1 MPPISSHSPAMEREM
16 TRLESKLRPTRDALA
31 SHWLFAQITHLQS
44 LRTFMR
50 SHVFAV
56 WDFML
61 LLKALQRSFTCVD
74 SPWIPVEDT
83 DSSRFINQLVLA
95 EESDEVRPG
104 TFMSHLEL
112 YLYAMQEIGA
122 NREPIDQYLASL
134 HRGADPRNAL
144 EADHIPTFIRD
155 FVGTTISLAEQA
167 PHQVAAAFLYG
178 REDIIPDMFK
188 ELLAK
193 PLFNPHLSA
202 PVAEHMRRYLR
213 RLKKH
218 LWGLGLAS
226 PLNMAPG
233 PNAFRL
239 YLERH
244 LELDKDEHGPLSRRL
259 LMNLCG
265 RDPGRWAEAQESAT
279 VALQARHRLWDSVA
293 KEIVSGEQEAW
304 EPIQDKPVLV
314 FPAGR

>member
-1 MPPISSHSPAMEREM
+1 MPSIPSHSPSMEREM
-16 TRLESKLRPTRDALA
+16 TRLESNLRPMRDALG
-31 SHWLFAQITHLQS
+31 SHWLFSQITHLQS

-61 LLKALQRSFTCVD
+61 LLKALQRSLTCVD
-74 SPWIPVEDT
+74 SPWIPVED
-83 DSSRFINQLVLA
+83 SNSARFINEIVLA

-104 TFMSHLEL
+104 TYMSHLEL

-122 NREPIDQYLASL
+122 NREPIDHYLASL
-134 HRGADPRNAL
+134 HRGGEPRDALQADN
-144 EADHIPTFIRD
+144 IPPFIQD
-155 FVGTTISLAEQA
+155 FVETTLSLSEQA

-202 PVAEHMRRYLR
+202 PVAEHLRRSLR

-226 PLNMAPG
+226 QLNMAPG

-244 LELDKDEHGPLSRRL
+244 IELDKDEHGPLARRL
-259 LMNLCG
+259 LLNLCG
-265 RDPGRWAEAQESAT
+265 PDPQRWAEAREAAT
-279 VALQARHRLWDSVA
+279 LALRARHRLWDAVA
-293 KEIVSGEQEAW
+293 KEIVTGKHEGWEAS
-304 EPIQDKPVLV
+304 QDKAVLV